1 MEQLEGKVAVLTGA
15 GSGIG
20 RATALALAAEGAR
33 VVVSDLHAAR
43 CDEVV
48 TEIVEQGGTACAQP
62 CDVTSDEDM
71 AALRAAA
78 FGAFGDVDIVMNNV
92 GILSFG
98 RPENIPLE
106 AWWRDVDANLLS
118 VARSIHVFLPDLLA
132 KGSGHIVNTASTAGL
147 YGYTFERLAY
157 SATKGAVASMSEA
170 LAIYLQP
177 KGIGVTLL
185 CPGPVATNI
194 TEQITVYGEIG
205 PTQAPDLAI
214 LDPAV
219 VGAQV
224 VDAIKTNRFLLP
236 THDEVFDILRER
248 AADVDA
254 FVAST
259 AERLAQ

>member
-1 MEQLEGKVAVLTGA
+1 MEQLDGKVAVLTGA

-33 VVVSDLHAAR
+33 VVVSDLSAER

-48 TEIVEQGGTACAQP
+48 AEIADLGGSARAQA
-62 CDVTSDEDM
+62 CDVTSDEEM
-71 AALRAAA
+71 AALRDAALA
-78 FGAFGDVDIVMNNV
+78 TYGDVDVVMNNV

-118 VARSIHVFLPDLLA
+118 VARSIHLFLPDLLA

-170 LAIYLQP
+170 LALYLRP

-194 TEQITVYGEIG
+194 SEQMTIYGEIG
-205 PTQAPDLAI
+205 PFQAPDLAI

-224 VDAIKTNRFLLP
+224 VTAIKANRFLVP

-254 FVAST
+254 FVAAT
-259 AERLAQ
+259 AERLAR